1 MNGLWEN
8 STSKNHVSFTADI
21 FLHISTIGKMHMNI
35 IELLE
40 YTPYISLD
48 NLGLENYTKDYLFQ
62 VPWHQ

>member
-1 MNGLWEN
+1 
-8 STSKNHVSFTADI
+8 
-21 FLHISTIGKMHMNI
+21 MHMNNI